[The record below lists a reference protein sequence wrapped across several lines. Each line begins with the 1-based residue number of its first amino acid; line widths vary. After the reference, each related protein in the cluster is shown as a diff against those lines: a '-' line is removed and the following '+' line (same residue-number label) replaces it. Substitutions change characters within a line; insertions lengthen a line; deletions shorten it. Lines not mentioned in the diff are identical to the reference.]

1 MSRRSRAGT
10 AEKPPSVE
18 ETLGRL
24 EVKLKELELK
34 YELREKEESN
44 YRSSISDTMETLR
57 YIYINLNTVSQQIS
71 SDLAWKEFMDGEATL
86 INSSPAQSPSQS
98 GRAEP
103 TRSSTSR

>member
-34 YELREKEESN
+34 YELREKEETN
-44 YRSSISDTMETLR
+44 YRNSVSETLETLR
-57 YIYINLNTVSQQIS
+57 NLHLKVMI
-71 SDLAWKEFMDGEATL
+71 
-86 INSSPAQSPSQS
+86 
-98 GRAEP
+98 
-103 TRSSTSR
+103 

>member
-34 YELREKEESN
+34 YELREKEETN
-44 YRSSISDTMETLR
+44 YRNSVSETLETLR
-57 YIYINLNTVSQQIS
+57 NLNLKVLIS
-71 SDLAWKEFMDGEATL
+71 KEVVKTELL
-86 INSSPAQSPSQS
+86 I
-98 GRAEP
+98 R
-103 TRSSTSR
+103 

>member
-44 YRSSISDTMETLR
+44 YRSSISETIETLR
-57 YIYINLNTVSQQIS
+57 YTTYIQNTNGQFSIKSLQI
-71 SDLAWKEFMDGEATL
+71 WF
-86 INSSPAQSPSQS
+86 
-98 GRAEP
+98 GRSLWME
-103 TRSSTSR
+103 S

>member
-34 YELREKEESN
+34 YELREKEETN
-44 YRSSISDTMETLR
+44 YRNSVSETLETLR
-57 YIYINLNTVSQQIS
+57 
-71 SDLAWKEFMDGEATL
+71 
-86 INSSPAQSPSQS
+86 NSYLKVMI
-98 GRAEP
+98 
-103 TRSSTSR
+103 

>member
-34 YELREKEESN
+34 YELREKEEAA
-44 YRSSISDTMETLR
+44 YRIVLEK
-57 YIYINLNTVSQQIS
+57 V
-71 SDLAWKEFMDGEATL
+71 
-86 INSSPAQSPSQS
+86 PSEGS
-98 GRAEP
+98 
-103 TRSSTSR
+103 

>member
-34 YELREKEESN
+34 YELREKEEAA
-44 YRSSISDTMETLR
+44 YRAGLQDSVDTLR
-57 YIYINLNTVSQQIS
+57 IAVHRVQPFVTFEREIQT
-71 SDLAWKEFMDGEATL
+71 F
-86 INSSPAQSPSQS
+86 P
-98 GRAEP
+98 
-103 TRSSTSR
+103 RS

>member
-34 YELREKEESN
+34 YELKEKDESQ
-44 YRSSISDTMETLR
+44 YRTSLQETIESLR
-57 YIYINLNTVSQQIS
+57 
-71 SDLAWKEFMDGEATL
+71 
-86 INSSPAQSPSQS
+86 
-98 GRAEP
+98 
-103 TRSSTSR
+103 

>member
-34 YELREKEESN
+34 YELREKEETN
-44 YRSSISDTMETLR
+44 YRNSVADTLEALR
-57 YIYINLNTVSQQIS
+57 
-71 SDLAWKEFMDGEATL
+71 DLLKKL
-86 INSSPAQSPSQS
+86 
-98 GRAEP
+98 
-103 TRSSTSR
+103 

>member
-34 YELREKEESN
+34 YELREKEEAA
-44 YRSSISDTMETLR
+44 YRAGLQDTVDTLR
-57 YIYINLNTVSQQIS
+57 IAVQRVQPFVTLQREIQTFPRPQ
-71 SDLAWKEFMDGEATL
+71 LAQDRGE
-86 INSSPAQSPSQS
+86 
-98 GRAEP
+98 
-103 TRSSTSR
+103 

>member
-34 YELREKEESN
+34 YELREKEETN
-44 YRSSISDTMETLR
+44 YRNSVSEPLETLR
-57 YIYINLNTVSQQIS
+57 NLHLKVMI
-71 SDLAWKEFMDGEATL
+71 
-86 INSSPAQSPSQS
+86 
-98 GRAEP
+98 
-103 TRSSTSR
+103 

>member
-34 YELREKEESN
+34 YELREC
-44 YRSSISDTMETLR
+44 LG
-57 YIYINLNTVSQQIS
+57 
-71 SDLAWKEFMDGEATL
+71 AGECAL
-86 INSSPAQSPSQS
+86 DPPQGHGHVRHAPAGQ
-98 GRAEP
+98 
-103 TRSSTSR
+103 T